1 MRLRLPI
8 LLLVLGSSVGAAPVA
23 DHPLDQVRLGYQLAA
38 WARTN
43 GDADAML
50 AAARIVATTGTRAAE
65 ITGGGFRVAEDGQAA
80 PAAVLADEAVGL
92 APGDARIAAAAEAVR
107 TSVARGFFGGPSGA
121 GPLALQR
128 RLGARAGLAW
138 SATARG
144 GEMAIV
150 SAVGD
155 GDSNIDLKVTN
166 GGGRVVCADRQRDYY
181 PMCRWSVG
189 RAGVYRIEVTNSGR
203 VPSNVMVLSN

>member
-1 MRLRLPI
+1 MKLRLPI
-8 LLLVLGSSVGAAPVA
+8 LILVLGLNVGAAPVE
-23 DHPLDQVRLGYQLAA
+23 DNRLDQLRLGYQLAA
-38 WARTN
+38 WARSA

-50 AAARIVATTGTRAAE
+50 AAARIVAASGARTAQITRD
-65 ITGGGFRVAEDGQAA
+65 TFRVAENAQTT
-80 PAAVLADEAVGL
+80 PAAALAKEAVVL

-107 TSVARGFFGGPSGA
+107 SSVARGFFGGPSGA

-128 RLGARAGLAW
+128 RLSARTGLAW